1 MARKEEV
8 EMTVN
13 RVLIFAGG
21 RLDPGMLREVRS
33 DDVLIGA
40 DRGALF
46 LVEHGFKP
54 DLAVGDFDSVSQ
66 EELVLIRK
74 HSKEI
79 LACDPID
86 KDLTDTE
93 LAFDLAVRKSPAEIV
108 LTGVIGTRLD
118 HTLANLHML
127 LRAAEQGITC
137 SIWDEFN
144 YVTLCG
150 SICRVEDRGYT
161 YVSLLP
167 LTPVV
172 TGITLEGFMYPL
184 HNATL
189 RIGQSLAVSNQLAAP
204 VGSVQVGEG
213 WLLVIQSRD

>member
-1 MARKEEV
+1 
-8 EMTVN
+8 MTVN

-21 RLDPGMLREVRS
+21 RLDPGMLREVRPN
-33 DDVLIGA
+33 DFLIGA

-46 LVEHGFKP
+46 LVEHGMKP
-54 DLAVGDFDSVSQ
+54 DLAVGDFDSVSE
-66 EELVLIRK
+66 EELERIRTY
-74 HSKEI
+74 SIEL
-79 LACDPID
+79 LACDPVD

-93 LAFDLAVRKSPAEIV
+93 LAFDHAVRRNPAEIV

-137 SIWDEFN
+137 AIWDEYN
-144 YVTLCG
+144 YITLCG
-150 SICRVEDRGYT
+150 SFSQVEDRGYS

-172 TGITLEGFMYPL
+172 TGITLDGFMYPL

-189 RIGQSLAVSNQLAAP
+189 RIGQSLAVSNQLVASTGT
-204 VGSVQVGEG
+204 VHVGEG
-213 WLLVIQSRD
+213 WLLIIQSRD

>member
-1 MARKEEV
+1 
-8 EMTVN
+8 MTVN

-21 RLDPGMLREVRS
+21 RLDPGMLREVRP
-33 DDVLIGA
+33 DDILIGA

-46 LVEHGFKP
+46 LIKHGMKP

-66 EELVLIRK
+66 EELNLIRTY
-74 HSKEI
+74 SKET

-86 KDLTDTE
+86 KDFTDTE
-93 LAFDLAVRKSPAEIV
+93 LAFEHAVRRNPAEIV

-127 LRAAEQGITC
+127 LPAAEQGITC
-137 SIWDEFN
+137 AIWDEYN
-144 YVTLCG
+144 YITLCG
-150 SICRVEDRGYT
+150 YVSQVEDRGYT

-172 TGITLEGFMYPL
+172 TGITLDGFLYPL

-189 RIGQSLAVSNQLAAP
+189 RIGQSLAVSNQLVSP
-204 VGSVQVGEG
+204 IGTIHVGEG
-213 WLLVIQSRD
+213 WLLIIQSRD

>member
-1 MARKEEV
+1 
-8 EMTVN
+8 MTGN

-46 LVEHGFKP
+46 LVEHGMKP
-54 DLAVGDFDSVSQ
+54 HLAVGDFDSVSA
-66 EELVLIRK
+66 EELALIQNN
-74 HSKEI
+74 SLEL

-93 LAFDLAVRKSPAEIV
+93 LAFDLAVRRNPAEIV

-137 SIWDEFN
+137 AIWDEYN

-150 SICRVEDRGYT
+150 SVCRVEDRGYT

-167 LTPVV
+167 LTPEV
-172 TGITLEGFMYPL
+172 TGITLDGFMYPL

-204 VGSVQVGEG
+204 VGTVHVAEG

>member
-1 MARKEEV
+1 
-8 EMTVN
+8 MTVN

-21 RLDPGMLREVRS
+21 RLDPGMLREVRP

-46 LVEHGFKP
+46 LVEHGIKP

-66 EELVLIRK
+66 EELALIRNN
-74 HSKEI
+74 SKEI
-79 LACDPID
+79 LDCDPVD

-93 LAFDLAVRKSPAEIV
+93 LAFDLAVRRNPAEIV

-137 SIWDEFN
+137 AIWDEHN

-150 SICRVEDRGYT
+150 SVCRVEDRGYT

-172 TGITLEGFMYPL
+172 TGITLDGFRYPL

-189 RIGQSLAVSNQLAAP
+189 RIGQSLAVSNQLAASIGT
-204 VGSVQVGEG
+204 VHLDEG

>member
-1 MARKEEV
+1 
-8 EMTVN
+8 MTVN

-21 RLDPGMLREVRS
+21 GLDPGMLREVRS
-33 DDVLIGA
+33 DDFLIGA

-46 LVEHGFKP
+46 LVEHGMKP
-54 DLAVGDFDSVSQ
+54 HLAVGDFDSVNE
-66 EELVLIRK
+66 EELDRIRSC
-74 HSKEI
+74 SKELVI
-79 LACDPID
+79 CDPID

-93 LAFDLAVRKSPAEIV
+93 LAFDLAVQRNPAEIV

-118 HTLANLHML
+118 HTLANIHML

-137 SIWDEFN
+137 AIWDEHN
-144 YVTLCG
+144 YITLCG
-150 SICRVEDRGYT
+150 SVCQVEDRGYT

-184 HNATL
+184 DNATL

-204 VGSVQVGEG
+204 VGTVHVNEG
-213 WLLVIQSRD
+213 WLLIIHSRD

>member
-1 MARKEEV
+1 
-8 EMTVN
+8 MTVN

-54 DLAVGDFDSVSQ
+54 DLAVGDFDSVSH
-66 EELVLIRK
+66 EEFALIRK

-93 LAFDLAVRKSPAEIV
+93 LAFDLAVRRSPAEIV
-108 LTGVIGTRLD
+108 LT
-118 HTLANLHML
+118 
-127 LRAAEQGITC
+127 
-137 SIWDEFN
+137 
-144 YVTLCG
+144 
-150 SICRVEDRGYT
+150 
-161 YVSLLP
+161 
-167 LTPVV
+167 
-172 TGITLEGFMYPL
+172 
-184 HNATL
+184 
-189 RIGQSLAVSNQLAAP
+189 
-204 VGSVQVGEG
+204 
-213 WLLVIQSRD
+213 

>member
-1 MARKEEV
+1 
-8 EMTVN
+8 MTVN

-21 RLDPGMLREVRS
+21 RLNPGMLREVRS
-33 DDVLIGA
+33 DDWVIGA

-46 LVEHGFKP
+46 LVEHGITP
-54 DLAVGDFDSVSQ
+54 HLAVGDFDSVNE
-66 EELVLIRK
+66 EELDRIRR
-74 HSKEI
+74 HSKELVI
-79 LACDPID
+79 CDPID

-93 LAFDLAVRKSPAEIV
+93 LAFDLAVQRNPAEIV

-118 HTLANLHML
+118 HSLANIHML

-137 SIWDEFN
+137 SIWDEHN
-144 YVTLCG
+144 YITLCG
-150 SICRVEDRGYT
+150 SVCQVEDRGYS

-172 TGITLEGFMYPL
+172 TGITLKGFMYPL
-184 HNATL
+184 DDATL

-204 VGSVQVGEG
+204 VGTVYVNEG
-213 WLLVIQSRD
+213 WLLIIQSRD